1 MGSCPD
7 SFVQGG
13 IAALQQLQKTQF
25 DACEARFRQIEKCVQ
40 HFLHLMGKIL
50 IILSIVVSL
59 ASAGVG
65 YVNRTTLLQTKETL
79 ASTQAELE
87 KTKSELAAEKKKLA
101 DSEAKNVELTAQK
114 EQLESQ
120 VAKLKAELA
129 TTQTNLTEANAKLT
143 QKTAEIATLTAD
155 LKTKED
161 ELAAEKLAR
170 EVATAASTAA
180 PADDKNEKEIASLK
194 LEKNKLTEDL
204 ESTIAALAEY
214 KKKEIEANLKTARR
228 NLMGRVLAVNLAWNF
243 VVLSIGDKTGVL
255 SNTELIVKRGST
267 EIGRVRITSVE
278 PSTSI
283 ADIIPTSITRG
294 LSIQPGDEVIY
305 KNPEE

>member
-1 MGSCPD
+1 
-7 SFVQGG
+7 
-13 IAALQQLQKTQF
+13 
-25 DACEARFRQIEKCVQ
+25 
-40 HFLHLMGKIL
+40 MGKIL

-65 YVNRTTLLQTKETL
+65 YLNRTTLLQTKETL
-79 ASTQAELE
+79 ASTQADLE
-87 KTKSELAAEKKKLA
+87 KTKSELEETKKKLT
-101 DSEAKNVELTAQK
+101 DSEAKNTELTAQK

-120 VAKLKAELA
+120 VAKLKTELA
-129 TTQTNLTEANAKLT
+129 TTQTNLTEANTKLT
-143 QKTAEIATLTAD
+143 EKTAEIATLTAD

-180 PADDKNEKEIASLK
+180 PVEDKNLKEIADLK
-194 LEKNKLTEDL
+194 SEKNKLTEDL
-204 ESTIAALAEY
+204 ESTLAALAEY
-214 KKKEIEANLKTARR
+214 KKKEIETKLKSARR
-228 NLMGRVLAVNLAWNF
+228 NLMGRVLAVNQAWNF
-243 VVLSIGDKTGVL
+243 VVLSIGDKNGVL

-267 EIGRVRITSVE
+267 EIGRVRITSLE

-294 LSIQPGDEVIY
+294 LSIQPGDEVIF

>member
-1 MGSCPD
+1 
-7 SFVQGG
+7 
-13 IAALQQLQKTQF
+13 
-25 DACEARFRQIEKCVQ
+25 
-40 HFLHLMGKIL
+40 MGKIL

-129 TTQTNLTEANAKLT
+129 TTQTNLTEANAKLIA
-143 QKTAEIATLTAD
+143 KTTEIATLTAD

-161 ELAAEKLAR
+161 LIAAQKITIET
-170 EVATAASTAA
+170 ATAASTAA
-180 PADDKNEKEIASLK
+180 PVDDEKEKENTKLK
-194 LEKNKLTEDL
+194 SEKNKLTEDL
-204 ESTIAALAEY
+204 ESTLAALAEY
-214 KKKEIEANLKTARR
+214 KKKEMEANLKTARR

-267 EIGRVRITSVE
+267 EIGSVRITSVE

-305 KNPEE
+305 KNPQE